1 MNPNPFKLAYTCP
14 VDWNSM
20 SGDEAK
26 RYCAQCKLHVV
37 NVSDMERCEAEKL
50 IRDQADERLCINYVV
65 DENQQ
70 PLFRSD
76 LRRIAVAATLAGSL
90 ALSSVAAESAPVK
103 PDAAAV
109 SPAPHPVPD
118 LELMRSGGIVCV
130 DRDIPPQYAVQKGDT
145 LFAIAKR
152 EKTTVEVLKAL
163 NHLKS
168 DELKPGQVLQLSGQG
183 QDKARERL
191 ELEKELKLKE
201 EELQRGK
208 REGGKPVR

>member
-37 NVSDMERCEAEKL
+37 NISDMERCEAEKL

-76 LRRIAVAATLAGSL
+76 LRRIAAAATLAGSL
-90 ALSSVAAESAPVK
+90 ALSSVAAENPPVK

-109 SPAPHPVPD
+109 SPAPLPVPN
-118 LELMRSGGIVCV
+118 LELMRTGGVVCV
-130 DRDIPPQYAVQKGDT
+130 DREIPPLYAVKKGDS

-168 DELKPGQVLQLSGQG
+168 DELKPGQVLQLP
-183 QDKARERL
+183 K
-191 ELEKELKLKE
+191 K
-201 EELQRGK
+201 
-208 REGGKPVR
+208 